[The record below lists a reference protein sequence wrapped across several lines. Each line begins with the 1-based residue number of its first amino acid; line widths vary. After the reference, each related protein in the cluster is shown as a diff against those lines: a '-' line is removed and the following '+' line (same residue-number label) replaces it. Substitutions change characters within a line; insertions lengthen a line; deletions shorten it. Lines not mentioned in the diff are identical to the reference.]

1 MAILWNLAPPA
12 APHVKLEISS
22 FSKDLD
28 KDKAIVMTKDVD
40 GS

>member
-1 MAILWNLAPPA
+1 MAILWHVASPA